1 MLQELTYSDTSSAG
15 NRVGAPPIRVLL
27 VDDHPAVIAIRRLFR
42 GRQYFPAIAP
52 SITSS
57 LRDRLEPCD
66 RAIFSMLIDGI
77 PPADIGARLGL
88 APAEVETRRTLM
100 LRVIAPRTGRARV
113 IATARSPL
121 DYDRPR
127 RRLRYRAVG

>member
-27 VDDHPAVIAIRRLFR
+27 VDDHPAVRYGIRHLIADEPDMVLIAEH
-42 GRQYFPAIAP
+42 GRA
-52 SITSS
+52 S
-57 LRDRLEPCD
+57 
-66 RAIFSMLIDGI
+66 
-77 PPADIGARLGL
+77 ADTREVAAWAGARLGL
-88 APAEVETRRTLM
+88 APGEVETRRTLM